1 MSVYV
6 LEGLLSFYLNF
17 LIFVFHLKS
26 FRKGIKLNPSSL
38 IQLITGAINISLHGI
53 TLGTSIGTLFFISQV
68 ATLYHAM
75 MVIVP
80 FHLKFSC
87 WLIAWLCAYYC
98 TTITNMAHRLFTWM
112 KRILVSFL
120 PHLLFLSAVVSFILP
135 VQSVWYLNVQIAD
148 ENSTLS
154 NIFPRFEVFISDFTV
169 IAMSCLCSFLP
180 FLMTL
185 GSLVVTM
192 SSLFRHIWKVKKN
205 DSGFAPPNLQ
215 AHVSAV
221 RTMILF
227 LVLSVIVNVS
237 EIVKLMGLSFFNF
250 SNGTAQFSIW
260 LLAVTFPLAEVAII
274 IQSSRKL
281 KKRFLQMFC
290 AGNAWEA
297 GTGTNVS
304 Q

>member
-1 MSVYV
+1 MSIYV

-17 LIFVFHLKS
+17 FILVFHLKS
-26 FRKGIKLNPSSL
+26 LRKGIKLNPSSL
-38 IQLITGAINISLHGI
+38 IQLIMGAINISLRGI
-53 TLGTSIGTLFFISQV
+53 MLGTSIVTLFLIFQV
-68 ATLYHAM
+68 AKLYHAM
-75 MVIVP
+75 MVIIP
-80 FHLKFSC
+80 FHLKFSY

-98 TTITNMAHRLFTWM
+98 TTITNIKHRLFIWM
-112 KRILVSFL
+112 KRILMSFL

-135 VQSVWYLNVQIAD
+135 VQSVWYLNAQISD
-148 ENSTLS
+148 DNSTLS

-169 IAMSCLCSFLP
+169 IAISCLCSCLP
-180 FLMTL
+180 FLVTL
-185 GSLVVTM
+185 GSLMVTM
-192 SSLFRHIWKVKKN
+192 SSLFIHIWKVKKN

-227 LVLSVIVNVS
+227 LVLSVIVNVA

-250 SNGTAQFSIW
+250 SNGTVQFLIW
-260 LLAVTFPLAEVAII
+260 LLAATFPLAEAAII

-290 AGNAWEA
+290 AGKFMGGQN
-297 GTGTNVS
+297 
-304 Q
+304 